1 MSNRSLQE
9 KVTFLS
15 QLEQKITDLKTS
27 HELEKESLLAQ
38 KTAEHE
44 KHLAQVD
51 ERIRKIL
58 TAKDAELHA
67 LKSVIKSR
75 ERKLKAS
82 EDALAQI
89 NREIMSVKNR

>member
-1 MSNRSLQE
+1 MQE
-9 KVTFLS
+9 KVAFLS
-15 QLEQKITDLKTS
+15 QLEQKLTDLKTA
-27 HELEKESLLAQ
+27 HELDKETSLAQ

-58 TAKDAELHA
+58 TAKDAELHT
-67 LKSVIKSR
+67 LKGVVKSR
-75 ERKLKAS
+75 ESKLKAA

-89 NREIMSVKNR
+89 NREFVSVKNR